1 MVAPDLQGR
10 GIGRALLAYAE
21 AAAPAGTSRFWI
33 NTGTRSKANLRRY
46 RRAGYRARPGE
57 GRFPG
62 TVDLVKDVPGV
73 DAIS

>member
-21 AAAPAGTSRFWI
+21 APRRPERAGSGSTPGRAA
-33 NTGTRSKANLRRY
+33 ANLRRY

-57 GRFPG
+57 GRFAG
-62 TVDLVKDVPGV
+62 TVDLVKP
-73 DAIS
+73 IS